1 MRFAIRLVLAACA
14 ALASLA
20 APAANDRF
28 FKESSDS
35 VNGFMPARDA
45 TYVKECGS
53 CHFPY
58 SPGLLPARSWERY
71 VQRFDSHFGEKLGFD
86 DATREKLR
94 AYLVENAA
102 DRSPYEGSKVFMER
116 IEKDR
121 TPYRL
126 SDVRL
131 YREMHFI
138 ISRMVRTDGRVKVKT
153 LGDCGACHQMA
164 AEGSFGNSELAIPG
178 ISPTT
183 RRW

>member
-1 MRFAIRLVLAACA
+1 MSRVARIAAAALVLAAWP
-14 ALASLA
+14 ALAA
-20 APAANDRF
+20 DDRF
-28 FKESSDS
+28 FKEQPGSM
-35 VNGFMPARDA
+35 NGFFAARDPL
-45 TYVKECGS
+45 YVKECGS
-53 CHFPY
+53 CHFAY
-58 SPGLLPARSWERY
+58 SPGLLPARSWELY
-71 VQRFDSHFGEKLGFD
+71 VQRFDSHFGEKLGL
-86 DATREKLR
+86 DAPTRDKLR

-138 ISRMVRTDGRVKVKT
+138 ISRMVRTDARVKVKT